1 MDINKNFSLKSSDVE
16 KQRKEFGSNKLT
28 EKKQDGFWKKYFEAF
43 NDPIIKILLVALVI
57 NLIFVF
63 TGNAEWYEAVGIFI
77 AVLLATFV
85 STFSEYSNEKAFAKL
100 QAEADKIKC
109 KVIRDEKVQEI
120 SIDDIVVGDYVLLQ
134 AGDKVPADGIMES
147 GEIKVDQSALN
158 GESEEATKS
167 TPKSELEWGK
177 EEDLLATDRVFRG
190 TIVTE
195 GECVIKICK
204 VGDNTILGKL
214 AQEIQETTERDTP
227 LKVKLTKLANQISKF
242 GYIGAILIAVAYM
255 FMQIHNGGYGA
266 YFTSWQQPVQD
277 LVDAI
282 ILAVIIIVMAVP
294 EGLPLM
300 IALVSGLNMKKMLK
314 DNVLVK
320 KINGIETAGSLNILF
335 SDKTGTITK
344 GQLEV
349 VEFLETKGNSYKKY
363 DDIPV
368 GLKRLLKDGIVENTT
383 AIANIDNDVINIVGG
398 NNTERALFGF
408 LEKDVN
414 KSSDITL
421 ISQIPFNSVNKYSA
435 TTIRMNN
442 QPEGEGYITLIKG
455 APEKIINKCSNYFA
469 SNGRRYKLGDS
480 SILEN
485 EILDRA
491 KKSMRMLAFAISNEQ
506 IDNNSIELDDLT
518 LVGVVAIRDEVRPE
532 AITAIK
538 EVQSAGI
545 QVVMITGDI
554 KDTAMA
560 IAKDAGIIK
569 NDSDVVLTSS
579 ELQEMS
585 DDKLKEVLPN
595 LRVIARALPS
605 DKSRLVKVAQEMN
618 LVVGMSG
625 DGVNDSPALKKADV
639 GFAMGSGTEVAK
651 EAGDVVILDD
661 NFNSIDKAI
670 LFGRTI
676 YNNIR
681 MFIMF
686 QLTINVAAVA
696 ISFLAPLLNL
706 GTPLTIIQILYI
718 NLLMDTLAALMLG
731 GEAPKSR
738 YMKEK
743 PKSRNESIVS
753 KKMMSSILVGAGYI
767 TVFGLLL
774 LATNIFSKI
783 VRPTAGNVEMYTVYF
798 VAFIFAALING
809 FNVRT
814 EDFHLLKD
822 IKKNKMF
829 IILFVVISLIT
840 ILMTF
845 IGGDILRMAPLDGA
859 EWLLVI
865 GLTVGMVVVDLIRK
879 TFVKIL
885 TRNR

>member
-1 MDINKNFSLKSSDVE
+1 MEIYKNFTLSSSKVE
-16 KQRKEFGSNKLT
+16 EQRNKYGSNRLT

-63 TGNAEWYEAVGIFI
+63 TGNAEWYEAVGIFV

-100 QAEADKIKC
+100 QAEADEIKC
-109 KVIRDEKVQEI
+109 KVIRDGIVQEI
-120 SIDDIVVGDYVLLQ
+120 KIDDIVVGDYVLLQ
-134 AGDKVPADGIMES
+134 AGDKVPADGVMVN
-147 GEIKVDQSALN
+147 GEIKVDQSTLN
-158 GESEEATKS
+158 GESEDVTKI
-167 TPKSELEWGK
+167 TPKSELDYGK
-177 EEDLLATDRVFRG
+177 EDDVLAQDRVYRG

-195 GECVIKICK
+195 GEAIVKVVK
-204 VGDNTILGKL
+204 VGDSTILGKL
-214 AQEIQETTERDTP
+214 AQEIQETVERDTP

-314 DNVLVK
+314 SNVLVK

-349 VEFLETKGNSYKKY
+349 VEFITAKGESYKNY
-363 DDIPV
+363 INLPDN
-368 GLKRLLKDGIVENTT
+368 LKTLLKNGIVENTT
-383 AIANIDNDVINIVGG
+383 AIANLEGNKVNIIGG

-408 LEKDVN
+408 LEKDIKKDN
-414 KSSDITL
+414 KLEIV
-421 ISQIPFNSVNKYSA
+421 SQIPFNSVNKYSA
-435 TTIRMNN
+435 TTIRMAD

-455 APEKIINKCSNYFA
+455 APEKIIGHCSHYFDKDGNRQEFNGVA
-469 SNGRRYKLGDS
+469 ELELEISN
-480 SILEN
+480 
-485 EILDRA
+485 RA
-491 KKSMRMLAFAISNEQ
+491 KKSMRMLAFAISNNTIE
-506 IDNNSIELDDLT
+506 NNNIELNDMT
-518 LVGVVAIRDEVRPE
+518 LIGVVAIRDEVRPE

-554 KDTAMA
+554 KDTAVA
-560 IAKDAGIIK
+560 IAKDSGIIK
-569 NDSDVVLTSS
+569 NDKDIVLTSA

-585 DDKLKEVLPN
+585 DEKLKEILPN
-595 LRVIARALPS
+595 LRAIARALPS

-651 EAGDVVILDD
+651 EAGDIVILDD
-661 NFNSIDKAI
+661 NFNSIEKAI

-731 GEAPKSR
+731 GEAPKEK

-753 KKMMSSILVGAGYI
+753 GKMMSSILVGAGYI
-767 TVFGLLL
+767 TIFGLLL
-774 LATNIFSKI
+774 LMTTIFNGI
-783 VRPTAGNVEMYTVYF
+783 IRPTEGNVEMYTVYF
-798 VAFIFAALING
+798 VAFIFASLFNG
-809 FNVRT
+809 LNVRT

-829 IILFVVISLIT
+829 IILFIVIALIT
-840 ILMTF
+840 MLMTF
-845 IGGDILRMAPLDGA
+845 IGGDVLRMAPLDGA
-859 EWLLVI
+859 EWGLVA
-865 GLTVGMVVVDLIRK
+865 GLSIGMVIVDLIRK
-879 TFVKIL
+879 AIIKIF
-885 TRNR
+885 RRK

>member
-1 MDINKNFSLKSSDVE
+1 MEIYKNFTLSSSKVGE
-16 KQRKEFGSNKLT
+16 QRNKYGSNKLT

-43 NDPIIKILLVALVI
+43 SDPIIKILLVALVI
-57 NLIFVF
+57 NLVFVF
-63 TGNAEWYEAVGIFI
+63 TGNAEWYEAVGIFV

-100 QAEADKIKC
+100 QAEADEIKC
-109 KVIRDEKVQEI
+109 KVIRDGIVQEI
-120 SIDDIVVGDYVLLQ
+120 QIDDIVVGDYVLLQ
-134 AGDKVPADGIMES
+134 AGDKVPADGVMVN
-147 GEIKVDQSALN
+147 GEIKVDQSTLN
-158 GESEEATKS
+158 GESEDVTKI
-167 TPKSELEWGK
+167 TPKSELDYGK
-177 EEDLLATDRVFRG
+177 EDDVLAQDRVYRG

-195 GECVIKICK
+195 GEAIIKIAK

-214 AQEIQETTERDTP
+214 AQEIQETVERDTP

-242 GYIGAILIAVAYM
+242 GYIGAVLIAVAYM
-255 FMQIHNGGYGA
+255 FMQIHNGGYVD
-266 YFTSWQQPVQD
+266 YFTTWQQPVQD
-277 LVDAI
+277 LVDAV

-349 VEFLETKGNSYKKY
+349 VEFLDSKRNSYKNY
-363 DDIPV
+363 NEIPDN
-368 GLKRLLKDGIVENTT
+368 LKTLLKNSIVENTT
-383 AIANIDNDVINIVGG
+383 AIANVQNNKVNIIGG
-398 NNTERALFGF
+398 NSTERALFGF
-408 LEKDVN
+408 LEY
-414 KSSDITL
+414 DIEHDSGVE
-421 ISQIPFNSVNKYSA
+421 ISQQIPFNSVNKYSA
-435 TTIRMNN
+435 TTIRMTS

-455 APEKIINKCSNYFA
+455 APEKIINKCTHYF
-469 SNGRRYKLGDS
+469 NNTGRRYKFGEAPE
-480 SILEN
+480 LEV
-485 EILDRA
+485 EIANRA
-491 KKSMRMLAFAISNEQ
+491 KKSMRMLALAISNEP
-506 IDNNSIELDDLT
+506 IENNNIELQDLT
-518 LVGVVAIRDEVRPE
+518 LIGVVAIRDEVRPE

-538 EVQSAGI
+538 EVQNAGI

-560 IAKDAGIIK
+560 IAKDSGIITSE
-569 NDSDVVLTSS
+569 NDIVLTSC
-579 ELQEMS
+579 ELQDMS
-585 DDKLKEVLPN
+585 DDNVKEILPKLKV
-595 LRVIARALPS
+595 VARALPS

-618 LVVGMSG
+618 LVAGMSG
-625 DGVNDSPALKKADV
+625 DGVNDSPSLKKADV

-651 EAGDVVILDD
+651 EAGDIVILDD

-686 QLTINVAAVA
+686 QLTINVAAVL

-706 GTPLTIIQILYI
+706 GTPLTIIQILYV

-731 GEAPKSR
+731 GEAPKSK

-753 KKMMSSILVGAGYI
+753 GKMLSSILTGAGYVTI
-767 TVFGLLL
+767 FGLLL
-774 LATNIFSKI
+774 LATNAFHNIIKPSE
-783 VRPTAGNVEMYTVYF
+783 GNVEMYTVYF
-798 VAFIFAALING
+798 VAFIFASLFNG
-809 FNVRT
+809 LNVRT
-814 EDFHLLKD
+814 EDHHIFKD
-822 IKKNKMF
+822 LKKNKIF
-829 IILFVVISLIT
+829 IILFVVIALIT

-845 IGGDILRMAPLDGA
+845 IGGNVLRMAPLDGA
-859 EWLLVI
+859 EWLLVV
-865 GLTVGMVVVDLIRK
+865 GLSVGMIVVDLIRK
-879 TFVKIL
+879 WIVKVFKKK
-885 TRNR
+885 

>member
-1 MDINKNFSLKSSDVE
+1 MEIYKNFTLSSSKVE
-16 KQRKEFGSNKLT
+16 EQRNKYGSNRLT

-63 TGNAEWYEAVGIFI
+63 TGNAEWYEAVGIFV

-85 STFSEYSNEKAFAKL
+85 STLSEYSNEKAFAKL

-109 KVIRDEKVQEI
+109 KVIRDGKVQEI
-120 SIDDIVVGDYVLLQ
+120 SIDDVVVGDYILLQ
-134 AGDKVPADGIMES
+134 AGDKVPADGVMVN

-158 GESEEATKS
+158 GESEEATKT
-167 TPKSELEWGK
+167 TPKSELDYGK
-177 EEDLLATDRVFRG
+177 EGDLLSSDRVFRG
-190 TIVTE
+190 TIATE
-195 GECVIKICK
+195 GECIIKVCK

-214 AQEIQETTERDTP
+214 AQEIQETTERETP

-242 GYIGAILIAVAYM
+242 GYIGAVLIAVAYM

-314 DNVLVK
+314 SNVLVK

-344 GQLEV
+344 GKLEV
-349 VEFLETKGNSYKKY
+349 VEFISAKGESYKNY
-363 DDIPV
+363 INLPDN
-368 GLKRLLKDGIVENTT
+368 LKTLLKNGIVENTT
-383 AIANIDNDVINIVGG
+383 AIANLEGNKVNIIGG

-408 LEKDVN
+408 LEKDIEKDN
-414 KSSDITL
+414 KLEIV
-421 ISQIPFNSVNKYSA
+421 SQISFNSVNKYSA
-435 TTIRMNN
+435 TTIRMTD

-455 APEKIINKCSNYFA
+455 APEKIIGHCSHYFDKDGNRQEFNGVA
-469 SNGRRYKLGDS
+469 ELELEISN
-480 SILEN
+480 
-485 EILDRA
+485 RA
-491 KKSMRMLAFAISNEQ
+491 KKSMRMLAFAISNNTIE
-506 IDNNSIELDDLT
+506 NNNIELNDMT

-554 KDTAMA
+554 KDTAVA
-560 IAKDAGIIK
+560 IAKDSGIIK
-569 NDSDVVLTSS
+569 NDNDIVLTSA

-585 DDKLKEVLPN
+585 DEKLKEILPN
-595 LRVIARALPS
+595 LRAIARALPS

-651 EAGDVVILDD
+651 EAGDIVILDD
-661 NFNSIDKAI
+661 NFNSIEKAI

-731 GEAPKSR
+731 GEAPKEK

-743 PKSRNESIVS
+743 PKSRNESIIS
-753 KKMMSSILVGAGYI
+753 GKMMSSILVGAGYI

-774 LATNIFSKI
+774 LMTTIFNGI
-783 VRPTAGNVEMYTVYF
+783 IRPTEGNVEMYTVYF
-798 VAFIFAALING
+798 VAFIFASLFNG
-809 FNVRT
+809 LNVRT

-829 IILFVVISLIT
+829 IILFVVIALIT

-845 IGGDILRMAPLDGA
+845 IGGDVLRMAPLDGA
-859 EWLLVI
+859 EWGLVAGLSI
-865 GLTVGMVVVDLIRK
+865 GMIIVDLIRK
-879 TFVKIL
+879 AIIKIF
-885 TRNR
+885 RKK

>member
-1 MDINKNFSLKSSDVE
+1 MNIYKNFTLSSSKVE
-16 KQRKEFGSNKLT
+16 EQRNKYGSNKLT

-63 TGNAEWYEAVGIFI
+63 TGNAEWYEAVGIFV

-85 STFSEYSNEKAFAKL
+85 STLSEYSNEKAFAKL

-109 KVIRDEKVQEI
+109 KVIRDGKVQEI
-120 SIDDIVVGDYVLLQ
+120 SIDDVVVGDYILLQ
-134 AGDKVPADGIMES
+134 AGDKVPADGVMVN

-158 GESEEATKS
+158 GESEETTKT
-167 TPKSELEWGK
+167 TPNSELEYGT
-177 EEDLLATDRVFRG
+177 EDDLLSSDRVFRG
-190 TIVTE
+190 TIATE
-195 GECVIKICK
+195 GECIIKVCK

-214 AQEIQETTERDTP
+214 AQEIQETTERETP

-242 GYIGAILIAVAYM
+242 GYIGAVLIAVAYM

-314 DNVLVK
+314 SNVLVK

-344 GQLEV
+344 GKLEV
-349 VEFLETKGNSYKKY
+349 VEFISAKGESYKNY
-363 DDIPV
+363 INLPDN
-368 GLKRLLKDGIVENTT
+368 LKTLLKNGIVENTT
-383 AIANIDNDVINIVGG
+383 AIANLEGNKVNIIGG

-408 LEKDVN
+408 LEKDIEKDN
-414 KSSDITL
+414 KL
-421 ISQIPFNSVNKYSA
+421 EMVSQIPFNSVNKYSA
-435 TTIRMNN
+435 TTIRMTD
-442 QPEGEGYITLIKG
+442 QLEGEGYITLIKG
-455 APEKIINKCSNYFA
+455 APEKIIGHCSHYFDKDGNRQEFNGVA
-469 SNGRRYKLGDS
+469 ELELEISN
-480 SILEN
+480 
-485 EILDRA
+485 RA
-491 KKSMRMLAFAISNEQ
+491 KKSMRMLAFAISNNTIE
-506 IDNNSIELDDLT
+506 NNNIELNDMT

-554 KDTAMA
+554 KDTAVA
-560 IAKDAGIIK
+560 IAKDSGIIK
-569 NDSDVVLTSS
+569 NDNDIVLTSA

-585 DDKLKEVLPN
+585 DEKLKEILPN
-595 LRVIARALPS
+595 LRAIARALPS

-651 EAGDVVILDD
+651 EAGDIVILDD
-661 NFNSIDKAI
+661 NFNSIEKAI

-731 GEAPKSR
+731 GEAPKEK

-753 KKMMSSILVGAGYI
+753 GKMMSSILVGAGYI

-774 LATNIFSKI
+774 LMTTIFNGI
-783 VRPTAGNVEMYTVYF
+783 IRPTEGNVEMYTVYF
-798 VAFIFAALING
+798 VAFIFASLFNG
-809 FNVRT
+809 LNVRT

-829 IILFVVISLIT
+829 IILFVVIALIT

-845 IGGDILRMAPLDGA
+845 IGGDVLRMAPLDGA
-859 EWLLVI
+859 EWGLVAGLSI
-865 GLTVGMVVVDLIRK
+865 GMIIVDLIRK
-879 TFVKIL
+879 AIIKIF
-885 TRNR
+885 TKK

>member
-1 MDINKNFSLKSSDVE
+1 MEVYKNFTLSSSKVE
-16 KQRKEFGSNKLT
+16 EQRNKYGSNKLT
-28 EKKQDGFWKKYFEAF
+28 EKKQDGFWKKYIEAF

-57 NLIFVF
+57 NLVFVF
-63 TGNAEWYEAVGIFI
+63 TGNAEWYEAVGIFV

-85 STFSEYSNEKAFAKL
+85 STFSEYSNEKTFAKL
-100 QAEADKIKC
+100 QAEADQIKC
-109 KVIRDEKVQEI
+109 KVIRDEQVQEI

-134 AGDKVPADGIMES
+134 AGDKIPADGIMVN

-158 GESEEATKS
+158 GESEEATKT
-167 TPKSELEWGK
+167 TPNSELEYGK
-177 EEDLLATDRVFRG
+177 EGDLLASDRVYRG

-195 GECVIKICK
+195 GECIIKIVK
-204 VGDNTILGKL
+204 VGDNTVLGEL
-214 AQEIQETTERDTP
+214 AQEIQETTERETP

-242 GYIGAILIAVAYM
+242 GYIGAVLIAVAYM

-277 LVDAI
+277 LVDAV

-314 DNVLVK
+314 SNVLVK

-344 GQLEV
+344 GKLEV
-349 VEFLETKGNSYKKY
+349 VEFLDGDSSGYNDYNEIPNS
-363 DDIPV
+363 
-368 GLKRLLKDGIVENTT
+368 LKVLLKNGIVENTS
-383 AIANIDNDVINIVGG
+383 AIANKTNGGINIVGG
-398 NNTERALFGF
+398 NGTERALFGF
-408 LEKDVN
+408 LGNDIEKDTTIET
-414 KSSDITL
+414 S
-421 ISQIPFNSVNKYSA
+421 SQIPFNSINKYSA
-435 TTIRMNN
+435 TTVRFKE

-455 APEKIINKCSNYFA
+455 APEKIIDKCSHYFDK
-469 SNGRRYKLGDS
+469 NGERKEFKNIAELGNA
-480 SILEN
+480 ITE
-485 EILDRA
+485 RA
-491 KKSMRMLAFAISNEQ
+491 KKSMRMLAFAISNDKIE
-506 IDNNSIELDDLT
+506 NNNIELRDMT
-518 LVGVVAIRDEVRPE
+518 LVGLVAIRDEVRPE
-532 AITAIK
+532 AIQAIK
-538 EVQSAGI
+538 EVHSAGV

-554 KDTAMA
+554 KDTAVA
-560 IAKDAGIIK
+560 IAKDAGIMTNE
-569 NDSDVVLTSS
+569 NDLVLTSA

-585 DDKLKEVLPN
+585 DTEVKNIIPK
-595 LRVIARALPS
+595 LRVVARALPS
-605 DKSRLVKVAQEMN
+605 DKSRLVKLAQELN
-618 LVVGMSG
+618 LVVGMTG

-731 GEAPKSR
+731 GEAPKEK

-743 PKSRNESIVS
+743 PKSRDESIVS
-753 KKMMSSILVGAGYI
+753 GKMMSSILVGAGYI

-774 LATNIFSKI
+774 LATSIFNGI
-783 VRPTAGNVEMYTVYF
+783 IRPTEGNVEMYTVYF
-798 VAFIFAALING
+798 VAFIFASLFNG
-809 FNVRT
+809 LNVRT
-814 EDFHLLKD
+814 EDFHLLKNV
-822 IKKNKMF
+822 KKNKTF
-829 IILFVVISLIT
+829 IVLFVVIALIT
-840 ILMTF
+840 VLMTF
-845 IGGDILRMAPLDGA
+845 IGGDVLRMAPLDGA
-859 EWLLVI
+859 EWGLVAGLSI
-865 GLTVGMVVVDLIRK
+865 GMIVVDLIRK
-879 TFVKIL
+879 LVIKIF
-885 TRNR
+885 RRK

>member
-1 MDINKNFSLKSSDVE
+1 MEIYKNFTLSSSKVE
-16 KQRKEFGSNKLT
+16 EQRNKYGSNKLT

-43 NDPIIKILLVALVI
+43 SDPIIKILLVALVI

-63 TGNAEWYEAVGIFI
+63 TGNAEWYEAVGIFV

-100 QAEADKIKC
+100 QAEADEIKC
-109 KVIRDEKVQEI
+109 KVIRDGIVQEI
-120 SIDDIVVGDYVLLQ
+120 QIDDIVVGDYVLLQ
-134 AGDKVPADGIMES
+134 AGDKVPADGVMVN
-147 GEIKVDQSALN
+147 GEIKVDQSTLN
-158 GESEEATKS
+158 GESEDVTKI
-167 TPKSELEWGK
+167 TPNNELDYGK
-177 EEDLLATDRVFRG
+177 EDDVLAQDRVYRG

-195 GECVIKICK
+195 GEAIIKIAK

-214 AQEIQETTERDTP
+214 AQEIQETVERDTP

-242 GYIGAILIAVAYM
+242 GYIGAVLIAVAYM
-255 FMQIHNGGYGA
+255 FMQIHNGGYA
-266 YFTSWQQPVQD
+266 EYFTTWQQPVQD
-277 LVDAI
+277 LVDAV

-349 VEFLETKGNSYKKY
+349 VEFLDSKRNSYKNY
-363 DDIPV
+363 NEIPDN
-368 GLKRLLKDGIVENTT
+368 LKTLLKNSIVENTT
-383 AIANIDNDVINIVGG
+383 AIANVQNNKVNIIGG
-398 NNTERALFGF
+398 NSTERALFGF
-408 LEKDVN
+408 LEY
-414 KSSDITL
+414 DIEHDSGVE
-421 ISQIPFNSVNKYSA
+421 ISQQIPFNSVNKYSA
-435 TTIRMNN
+435 TTIRMTS

-455 APEKIINKCSNYFA
+455 APEKIISKCTHYF
-469 SNGRRYKLGDS
+469 NNTGRRYKFGEAPE
-480 SILEN
+480 LEV
-485 EILDRA
+485 EIANRA
-491 KKSMRMLAFAISNEQ
+491 KKSMRMLALAISNEP
-506 IDNNSIELDDLT
+506 IENNNIKLQDLT
-518 LVGVVAIRDEVRPE
+518 LIGVVAIRDEVRPE

-538 EVQSAGI
+538 EVQNAGI

-560 IAKDAGIIK
+560 IAKDSGIITSE
-569 NDSDVVLTSS
+569 NDIVLTSR
-579 ELQEMS
+579 ELQDMS
-585 DDKLKEVLPN
+585 DDNVKEILPRLKV
-595 LRVIARALPS
+595 VARALPS

-618 LVVGMSG
+618 LVAGMSG
-625 DGVNDSPALKKADV
+625 DGVNDSPSLKKADV

-651 EAGDVVILDD
+651 EAGDIVILDD

-686 QLTINVAAVA
+686 QLTINVAAVL

-706 GTPLTIIQILYI
+706 GTPLTIIQILYV

-731 GEAPKSR
+731 GEAPKSK

-753 KKMMSSILVGAGYI
+753 GKMLSSILTGAGYVTI
-767 TVFGLLL
+767 FGLLL
-774 LATNIFSKI
+774 LATNVFHNIIKPSE
-783 VRPTAGNVEMYTVYF
+783 GNVEMYTVYF
-798 VAFIFAALING
+798 VAFIFASLFNG
-809 FNVRT
+809 LNVRT
-814 EDFHLLKD
+814 EDHHIFKD
-822 IKKNKMF
+822 LKKNKMF
-829 IILFVVISLIT
+829 IILFVVIALIT

-845 IGGDILRMAPLDGA
+845 IGGDVLRMAPLDGT
-859 EWLLVI
+859 EWLLVV
-865 GLTVGMVVVDLIRK
+865 GLSVGMIIVDLIRK
-879 TFVKIL
+879 WIVKVFKKK
-885 TRNR
+885 

>member
-1 MDINKNFSLKSSDVE
+1 MEIYKNFTLSSSKVE
-16 KQRKEFGSNKLT
+16 EQRNKYGSNRLT

-43 NDPIIKILLVALVI
+43 NDPIIKILLVALAI

-63 TGNAEWYEAVGIFI
+63 TGNAEWYEAVGIFV

-109 KVIRDEKVQEI
+109 KVIRDGKVQET
-120 SIDDIVVGDYVLLQ
+120 SIDDVVVGDYILLQ
-134 AGDKVPADGIMES
+134 AGDKVPADGVMVN

-158 GESEEATKS
+158 GESEEATKT
-167 TPKSELEWGK
+167 TPNSELEYGK
-177 EEDLLATDRVFRG
+177 EDDLLSSDRVFRG

-195 GECVIKICK
+195 GECIIKVCK

-214 AQEIQETTERDTP
+214 AQEIQETTERETP

-242 GYIGAILIAVAYM
+242 GYIGAVLIAVAYM

-314 DNVLVK
+314 SNVLVK

-349 VEFLETKGNSYKKY
+349 VEFISAKGESYKNY
-363 DDIPV
+363 INLPDN
-368 GLKRLLKDGIVENTT
+368 LKTLLKNGIVENTT
-383 AIANIDNDVINIVGG
+383 AIANLEENKVNIIGG

-408 LEKDVN
+408 LEKDIEKDN
-414 KSSDITL
+414 KLEIV
-421 ISQIPFNSVNKYSA
+421 SQIPFNSVNKYSA
-435 TTIRMNN
+435 TTIRMAN

-455 APEKIINKCSNYFA
+455 APEKIIGHCSHYFDKDGNREEFNGVA
-469 SNGRRYKLGDS
+469 ELELEISN
-480 SILEN
+480 
-485 EILDRA
+485 RA
-491 KKSMRMLAFAISNEQ
+491 KKSMRMLAFAISNNTIE
-506 IDNNSIELDDLT
+506 NNNIELNDMT

-554 KDTAMA
+554 KDTAVA
-560 IAKDAGIIK
+560 IAKDSGIIK
-569 NDSDVVLTSS
+569 NDNDIVLTSA

-585 DDKLKEVLPN
+585 DEKLKEILPN
-595 LRVIARALPS
+595 LRAIARALPS

-651 EAGDVVILDD
+651 EAGDIVILDD
-661 NFNSIDKAI
+661 NFNSIEKAI

-731 GEAPKSR
+731 GEAPKEK

-753 KKMMSSILVGAGYI
+753 GKMMSSILVGAGYI

-774 LATNIFSKI
+774 LMTTIFNGI
-783 VRPTAGNVEMYTVYF
+783 IRPTEGNVEMYTVYF
-798 VAFIFAALING
+798 VAFIFASLFNG
-809 FNVRT
+809 LNVRT
-814 EDFHLLKD
+814 ENFHLLKD

-829 IILFVVISLIT
+829 IILFIVIALIT

-845 IGGDILRMAPLDGA
+845 IGGDVLRMAPLDGA
-859 EWLLVI
+859 EWVLVA
-865 GLTVGMVVVDLIRK
+865 GLSIGMVIVDLIRK
-879 TFVKIL
+879 AIIKFFRKK
-885 TRNR
+885 

>member
-1 MDINKNFSLKSSDVE
+1 MEIYKNFTLSSSKVE
-16 KQRKEFGSNKLT
+16 EQRNKYGSNRLT

-63 TGNAEWYEAVGIFI
+63 TGNAEWYEAVGIFV

-85 STFSEYSNEKAFAKL
+85 STLSEYSNEKAFAKL

-109 KVIRDEKVQEI
+109 KVIRDGKVKKI
-120 SIDDIVVGDYVLLQ
+120 SIDDAVVGDYILLQ
-134 AGDKVPADGIMES
+134 AGDKVPADGVMVN

-158 GESEEATKS
+158 GESEEATKT
-167 TPKSELEWGK
+167 TPNSELEYGK
-177 EEDLLATDRVFRG
+177 EDNLLSSDRVFRG

-195 GECVIKICK
+195 GECIIKVCK

-214 AQEIQETTERDTP
+214 AQEIQETTERETP

-242 GYIGAILIAVAYM
+242 GYIGAVLIAVAYM

-314 DNVLVK
+314 SNVLVK

-349 VEFLETKGNSYKKY
+349 VEFISAKGESYKNY
-363 DDIPV
+363 IDLTDN
-368 GLKRLLKDGIVENTT
+368 LKTLLKNGIVENTT
-383 AIANIDNDVINIVGG
+383 AIANLEGNKVNIIGG

-408 LEKDVN
+408 LEKDIEKDN
-414 KSSDITL
+414 NL
-421 ISQIPFNSVNKYSA
+421 EMISQIPFNSVNKYSA
-435 TTIRMNN
+435 TTIRMTD

-455 APEKIINKCSNYFA
+455 APEKIIGHCSHYFDKNGNRQEFNGVGELELEI
-469 SNGRRYKLGDS
+469 SN
-480 SILEN
+480 
-485 EILDRA
+485 RA
-491 KKSMRMLAFAISNEQ
+491 KKSMRMLAFAISNNTIE
-506 IDNNSIELDDLT
+506 NNNIELNAMT

-554 KDTAMA
+554 KDTAVA
-560 IAKDAGIIK
+560 IAKDSGIIK
-569 NDSDVVLTSS
+569 NDNDIVLTSA

-585 DDKLKEVLPN
+585 DEKLKEILPN
-595 LRVIARALPS
+595 LRAIARALPS

-651 EAGDVVILDD
+651 EAGDIVILDD
-661 NFNSIDKAI
+661 NFNSIEKAI

-731 GEAPKSR
+731 GEAPKEK

-753 KKMMSSILVGAGYI
+753 GEMMSSILVGAGYI

-774 LATNIFSKI
+774 LMTTIFNGI
-783 VRPTAGNVEMYTVYF
+783 IRPTEGNVEMYTVYF
-798 VAFIFAALING
+798 VAFIFASLFNG
-809 FNVRT
+809 LNVRT
-814 EDFHLLKD
+814 ENFHLLKD

-829 IILFVVISLIT
+829 IILFIVIVLIT

-845 IGGDILRMAPLDGA
+845 IGGDVLRMAPLDGT
-859 EWLLVI
+859 EWVLVA
-865 GLTVGMVVVDLIRK
+865 GLSIGMVVVDLIRK
-879 TFVKIL
+879 AIIKFFRKK
-885 TRNR
+885 

>member
-1 MDINKNFSLKSSDVE
+1 MEIYKNFTLSSSKVE
-16 KQRKEFGSNKLT
+16 EQKNKYGSNRLT

-63 TGNAEWYEAVGIFI
+63 TGNAEWYEAVGIFV

-85 STFSEYSNEKAFAKL
+85 STLSEYSNEKAFAKL

-109 KVIRDEKVQEI
+109 KVIRDGKVQEI
-120 SIDDIVVGDYVLLQ
+120 SIDDVVVGDYILLQ
-134 AGDKVPADGIMES
+134 AGDKVPADGVMVN

-158 GESEEATKS
+158 GESEEATKT
-167 TPKSELEWGK
+167 TPNSELEYGK
-177 EEDLLATDRVFRG
+177 EDNLLSSDRVFRG

-195 GECVIKICK
+195 GECIIKVCK

-214 AQEIQETTERDTP
+214 AQEIQETTERETP

-242 GYIGAILIAVAYM
+242 GYIGAVLIAVAYM

-314 DNVLVK
+314 SNVLVK

-349 VEFLETKGNSYKKY
+349 VEFISAKGESYKNY
-363 DDIPV
+363 IDLTDN
-368 GLKRLLKDGIVENTT
+368 LKTLLKNGIVENTT
-383 AIANIDNDVINIVGG
+383 AIANLEGNKVNIIGG

-408 LEKDVN
+408 LEKDIEKDN
-414 KSSDITL
+414 NL
-421 ISQIPFNSVNKYSA
+421 EMISQIPFNSVNKYSA
-435 TTIRMNN
+435 TTIRMTD

-455 APEKIINKCSNYFA
+455 APEKIIGHCSHYFDKDGSRQEFNGVA
-469 SNGRRYKLGDS
+469 ELELEISN
-480 SILEN
+480 
-485 EILDRA
+485 RA
-491 KKSMRMLAFAISNEQ
+491 KKSMRMLAFAISNDTIE
-506 IDNNSIELDDLT
+506 NNNIELNDMT

-554 KDTAMA
+554 KDTAVA
-560 IAKDAGIIK
+560 IAKDSGIIK
-569 NDSDVVLTSS
+569 NDRDIVLTSA

-585 DDKLKEVLPN
+585 DEKLKEILPN
-595 LRVIARALPS
+595 LRAIARALPS

-651 EAGDVVILDD
+651 EAGDIVILDD
-661 NFNSIDKAI
+661 NFNSIEKAI

-731 GEAPKSR
+731 GEAPKEK

-753 KKMMSSILVGAGYI
+753 GEMMSSILVGAGYI

-774 LATNIFSKI
+774 LMTTIFNGI
-783 VRPTAGNVEMYTVYF
+783 IRPTEGNVEMYTVYF
-798 VAFIFAALING
+798 VAFIFASLFNG
-809 FNVRT
+809 LNVRT
-814 EDFHLLKD
+814 ENFHLLKD

-829 IILFVVISLIT
+829 IILFIVIVLIT

-845 IGGDILRMAPLDGA
+845 IGGDVLRMAPLDGT
-859 EWLLVI
+859 EWVLVA
-865 GLTVGMVVVDLIRK
+865 GLSIGMVVVDLIRK
-879 TFVKIL
+879 AIIKFFRKK
-885 TRNR
+885 

>member
-1 MDINKNFSLKSSDVE
+1 MEIYKNFSLDSSKVE
-16 KQRKEFGSNKLT
+16 EQREKYGSNKLT

-63 TGNAEWYEAVGIFI
+63 TGNAEWYEAVGIFV

-85 STFSEYSNEKAFAKL
+85 STFSEYSNEKTFAKL

-109 KVIRDEKVQEI
+109 KVIRDGQLQEI
-120 SIDDIVVGDYVLLQ
+120 SIDDVVVGDYISLQ
-134 AGDKVPADGIMES
+134 AGDKIPVDGVMES
-147 GEIKVDQSALN
+147 GEIKVDQSTLN
-158 GESEEATKS
+158 GETEDAIKT
-167 TPKSELEWGK
+167 TPKNESEWGK
-177 EEDLLATDRVFRG
+177 EDDLLATDRVFRG

-195 GECVIKICK
+195 GECIIKACK
-204 VGDNTILGKL
+204 VGDNTMLGKL
-214 AQEIQETTERDTP
+214 AQEIQETSERETP

-242 GYIGAILIAVAYM
+242 GYIGAILIAIAYM

-266 YFTSWQQPVQD
+266 YFSTWQQPVQD

-314 DNVLVK
+314 SNVLVK

-344 GQLEV
+344 GKLEV
-349 VEFLETKGNSYKKY
+349 VEFLDGDSNGYKGYGTV
-363 DDIPV
+363 PV
-368 GLKRLLKDGIVENTT
+368 PLQALLKTGIIENSSAVATRT
-383 AIANIDNDVINIVGG
+383 DNGINIIGG
-398 NNTERALFGF
+398 NGTERALFNYLGDNID
-408 LEKDVN
+408 KQA
-414 KSSDITL
+414 DIEI
-421 ISQIPFNSVNKYSA
+421 ISQIPFNSINKYSA
-435 TTIRMNN
+435 TTVKFKDK
-442 QPEGEGYITLIKG
+442 PENEGYITLIKG
-455 APEKIINKCSNYFA
+455 APEKVALKCSYYYDK
-469 SNGRRYKLGDS
+469 NGERKEFNKIAELT
-480 SILEN
+480 EAVT
-485 EILDRA
+485 ERA
-491 KKSMRMLAFAISNEQ
+491 KKSMRILAFAISNNIIQ
-506 IDNNSIELDDLT
+506 DNKIDLKDMT
-518 LVGVVAIRDEVRPE
+518 LIGLVAIRDEVRPE
-532 AITAIK
+532 AIKAIK
-538 EVQSAGI
+538 EVHNAGV

-554 KDTAMA
+554 KDTAVA
-560 IAKDAGIIK
+560 IAKDAGVLT
-569 NDSDVVLTSS
+569 NDSDLVLTSA

-585 DDKLKEVLPN
+585 DTEVKNIIPK
-595 LRVIARALPS
+595 LRVVARALPS
-605 DKSRLVKVAQEMN
+605 DKSRLVKLAQELD
-618 LVVGMSG
+618 LVVGMTG

-686 QLTINVAAVA
+686 QLTINVAAVV

-731 GEAPKSR
+731 GEAPKEK

-743 PKSRNESIVS
+743 PKSRNENIVS
-753 KKMMSSILVGAGYI
+753 GKMMSSILVGACYI
-767 TVFGLLL
+767 TIFGLLL
-774 LATNIFSKI
+774 FMTNIFNGI
-783 VRPTAGNVEMYTVYF
+783 IRPTDGNVEMYTIYF
-798 VAFIFAALING
+798 VAFIFASLFNG
-809 FNVRT
+809 LNVRT
-814 EDFHLLKD
+814 DDFHLLKD

-829 IILFVVISLIT
+829 IILFIIIALIT
-840 ILMTF
+840 IIMTF
-845 IGGDILRMAPLDGA
+845 VGGEVLRMSPLDGA

-865 GLTVGMVVVDLIRK
+865 GLGLGMVIIDLIRK
-879 TFVKIL
+879 VIIKL
-885 TRNR
+885 LKK

>member
-1 MDINKNFSLKSSDVE
+1 MEIYNNFSLDSSKVE
-16 KQRKEFGSNKLT
+16 EQREKYGSNKLT

-63 TGNAEWYEAVGIFI
+63 TGNAEWYEAVGIFV

-85 STFSEYSNEKAFAKL
+85 STFSEYSNEKTFAKL

-109 KVIRDEKVQEI
+109 KVIRDGQLQEI
-120 SIDDIVVGDYVLLQ
+120 SIDDVVVGDYISLQ
-134 AGDKVPADGIMES
+134 AGDKVPADGVMES
-147 GEIKVDQSALN
+147 GEIKVDQSTLN
-158 GESEEATKS
+158 GETEEATKFC
-167 TPKSELEWGK
+167 PKSELEWGK
-177 EEDLLATDRVFRG
+177 EDDLLASDRVFRG

-195 GECVIKICK
+195 GECIIKVCK
-204 VGDNTILGKL
+204 VGDNTMLGKL
-214 AQEIQETTERDTP
+214 AQEIQETSERETP

-242 GYIGAILIAVAYM
+242 GYIGAVLIAVAYM

-266 YFTSWQQPVQD
+266 YFSTWQQPVQD

-282 ILAVIIIVMAVP
+282 ILAVIVIVMAVP

-314 DNVLVK
+314 SNVLVK

-344 GQLEV
+344 GKLEV
-349 VEFLETKGNSYKKY
+349 VEFLDGDSTGYKNY
-363 DDIPV
+363 NDVPI
-368 GLKRLLKDGIVENTT
+368 LLQALLKNGIIENSSAVATKTNDGIK
-383 AIANIDNDVINIVGG
+383 IIGG
-398 NNTERALFGF
+398 NGTERALFNYLGNNIDKQDNI
-408 LEKDVN
+408 EV
-414 KSSDITL
+414 
-421 ISQIPFNSVNKYSA
+421 ISQIPFNSINKYSA
-435 TTIRMNN
+435 TTIKFKDK
-442 QPEGEGYITLIKG
+442 PEGEGYITLIKG
-455 APEKIINKCSNYFA
+455 APEKVALKCRYYYDKNGERKEFNKLA
-469 SNGRRYKLGDS
+469 ELTEA
-480 SILEN
+480 ITE
-485 EILDRA
+485 RA
-491 KKSMRMLAFAISNEQ
+491 KKSMRMLAFAISNDTIQ
-506 IDNNSIELDDLT
+506 DNKIDLKDMT
-518 LVGVVAIRDEVRPE
+518 LIGLVAIRDEVRPE
-532 AITAIK
+532 AIQAIK
-538 EVQSAGI
+538 EVHNAGV

-554 KDTAMA
+554 KDTAIA
-560 IAKDAGIIK
+560 IAKDAGVLTK
-569 NDSDVVLTSS
+569 DSDLVLTST

-585 DDKLKEVLPN
+585 DTEVKDIIPK
-595 LRVIARALPS
+595 LRVVARALPS
-605 DKSRLVKVAQEMN
+605 DKSRLVKLAQELD
-618 LVVGMSG
+618 LVVGMTG

-686 QLTINVAAVA
+686 QLTINVAAVVV
-696 ISFLAPLLNL
+696 SFLAPLLNL

-731 GEAPKSR
+731 GESPKEK

-743 PKSRNESIVS
+743 PKSRNENIVS
-753 KKMMSSILVGAGYI
+753 GKMMSSILVGAGYI

-774 LATNIFSKI
+774 LMTTIFNGI
-783 VRPTAGNVEMYTVYF
+783 IRPTEGNVEMYTVYF
-798 VAFIFAALING
+798 VAFIFASLFNG
-809 FNVRT
+809 LNVRT
-814 EDFHLLKD
+814 EDFYLLKNV
-822 IKKNKMF
+822 KKNKMF
-829 IILFVVISLIT
+829 VILFVVITLIT
-840 ILMTF
+840 IIMTF
-845 IGGDILRMAPLDGA
+845 IGGEVLRMAPLDGA

-865 GLTVGMVVVDLIRK
+865 GLSLGMVVIDLIRK
-879 TFVKIL
+879 VVVKL
-885 TRNR
+885 LKK

>member
-1 MDINKNFSLKSSDVE
+1 MEIYKNFTLSSSKVE
-16 KQRKEFGSNKLT
+16 EQRNKYGSNRLT

-63 TGNAEWYEAVGIFI
+63 TGNAEWYEAVGIFV

-85 STFSEYSNEKAFAKL
+85 STLSEYSNEKAFAKL

-109 KVIRDEKVQEI
+109 KVIRDGKVKEI
-120 SIDDIVVGDYVLLQ
+120 SIDDAVVGDYILLQ
-134 AGDKVPADGIMES
+134 AGDKVPADGVMVN

-158 GESEEATKS
+158 GESEETTKT
-167 TPKSELEWGK
+167 TPNSELEYGN
-177 EEDLLATDRVFRG
+177 EDDLLSSDRVFRG

-195 GECVIKICK
+195 GECIIKVCK

-214 AQEIQETTERDTP
+214 AQEIQETTERETP

-242 GYIGAILIAVAYM
+242 GYIGAVLIAVAYM

-314 DNVLVK
+314 SNVLVK

-349 VEFLETKGNSYKKY
+349 VEFISAKGESYKNY
-363 DDIPV
+363 IDLPDN
-368 GLKRLLKDGIVENTT
+368 LKTLLKNGIVENTT
-383 AIANIDNDVINIVGG
+383 AIANLEGNKVNIIGG

-408 LEKDVN
+408 LEKDIEKDN
-414 KSSDITL
+414 NL
-421 ISQIPFNSVNKYSA
+421 EMISQIPFNSVNKYSA
-435 TTIRMNN
+435 TTIRMTD

-455 APEKIINKCSNYFA
+455 APEKIIGHCSHYFDKNGNRQEFNGVA
-469 SNGRRYKLGDS
+469 ELELEISN
-480 SILEN
+480 
-485 EILDRA
+485 RA
-491 KKSMRMLAFAISNEQ
+491 KKSMRMLAFAISNDTIE
-506 IDNNSIELDDLT
+506 NNNIELNDMT

-554 KDTAMA
+554 KDTAVA
-560 IAKDAGIIK
+560 IAKDSGIIK
-569 NDSDVVLTSS
+569 NDNDIVLTSA

-585 DDKLKEVLPN
+585 DEKLKEILPN
-595 LRVIARALPS
+595 LRAIARALPS

-651 EAGDVVILDD
+651 EAGDIVILDD
-661 NFNSIDKAI
+661 NFNSIEKAI

-681 MFIMF
+681 MFIM
-686 QLTINVAAVA
+686 L
-696 ISFLAPLLNL
+696 
-706 GTPLTIIQILYI
+706 
-718 NLLMDTLAALMLG
+718 
-731 GEAPKSR
+731 
-738 YMKEK
+738 
-743 PKSRNESIVS
+743 
-753 KKMMSSILVGAGYI
+753 
-767 TVFGLLL
+767 
-774 LATNIFSKI
+774 
-783 VRPTAGNVEMYTVYF
+783 
-798 VAFIFAALING
+798 
-809 FNVRT
+809 
-814 EDFHLLKD
+814 
-822 IKKNKMF
+822 
-829 IILFVVISLIT
+829 
-840 ILMTF
+840 
-845 IGGDILRMAPLDGA
+845 
-859 EWLLVI
+859 
-865 GLTVGMVVVDLIRK
+865 
-879 TFVKIL
+879 
-885 TRNR
+885 

>member
-1 MDINKNFSLKSSDVE
+1 MEIYKNFTLSSSKVE
-16 KQRKEFGSNKLT
+16 EQRNKYGSNKLT

-63 TGNAEWYEAVGIFI
+63 TGNAEWYEAVGIFV

-100 QAEADKIKC
+100 QAEADEIKC
-109 KVIRDEKVQEI
+109 KVIRDGIVQEI
-120 SIDDIVVGDYVLLQ
+120 QIDDIVVGDYVLLQ
-134 AGDKVPADGIMES
+134 AGDKVPADGVMVN
-147 GEIKVDQSALN
+147 GEIKVDQSTLN
-158 GESEEATKS
+158 GESEDVAKI
-167 TPKSELEWGK
+167 TPKSELDYGK
-177 EEDLLATDRVFRG
+177 EDDVLAQDRVYRG

-195 GECVIKICK
+195 GEAIIKIAK

-214 AQEIQETTERDTP
+214 AQEIQETVERDTP

-242 GYIGAILIAVAYM
+242 GYIGAVLIAVAYM
-255 FMQIHNGGYGA
+255 FMQIHNGGYA
-266 YFTSWQQPVQD
+266 DYFITWQQPVQD
-277 LVDAI
+277 LVDAV

-349 VEFLETKGNSYKKY
+349 VEFLDSKRNSYKNY
-363 DDIPV
+363 NEIPD
-368 GLKRLLKDGIVENTT
+368 GLKTLLKNNIVENTT
-383 AIANIDNDVINIVGG
+383 TIANVQNNKVNIIGG
-398 NNTERALFGF
+398 NSTERALFGF
-408 LEKDVN
+408 LEY
-414 KSSDITL
+414 DIEHDKEIE
-421 ISQIPFNSVNKYSA
+421 ISQQIPFNSINKYSA
-435 TTIRMNN
+435 TTIRMTS

-455 APEKIINKCSNYFA
+455 APEKIINKCTHYF
-469 SNGRRYKLGDS
+469 NNMGRRYKFGEAPE
-480 SILEN
+480 LEV
-485 EILDRA
+485 EIANRA
-491 KKSMRMLAFAISNEQ
+491 KKSMRMLALAISNEP
-506 IDNNSIELDDLT
+506 IENNNIELQDLT

-538 EVQSAGI
+538 EVQNAGI

-560 IAKDAGIIK
+560 IAKDSGIITSE
-569 NDSDVVLTSS
+569 NDIVLTSR
-579 ELQEMS
+579 ELQDMS
-585 DDKLKEVLPN
+585 DDNVKEILPRLKV
-595 LRVIARALPS
+595 VARALPS
-605 DKSRLVKVAQEMN
+605 DKSRLVKIAQEMN
-618 LVVGMSG
+618 LVAGISG
-625 DGVNDSPALKKADV
+625 DGVNDASALKKADV

-651 EAGDVVILDD
+651 EAGDIVILDD
-661 NFNSIDKAI
+661 NLKSIDKAI

-686 QLTINVAAVA
+686 QLTINVAAVL

-706 GTPLTIIQILYI
+706 GTPLTIIQILYV

-731 GEAPKSR
+731 GEAPKSK

-753 KKMMSSILVGAGYI
+753 GKMLSSILTGAGYVTI
-767 TVFGLLL
+767 FGLLL
-774 LATNIFSKI
+774 LATNVFHNIIKPSE
-783 VRPTAGNVEMYTVYF
+783 GNVEMYTVYF
-798 VAFIFAALING
+798 VAFIFASLFNG
-809 FNVRT
+809 LNVRT
-814 EDFHLLKD
+814 EDHHIFKD
-822 IKKNKMF
+822 LKKNKMF
-829 IILFVVISLIT
+829 IILFVVIALIT

-845 IGGDILRMAPLDGA
+845 VGGDVLRMAPLDGV

-865 GLTVGMVVVDLIRK
+865 SLSVGMIIVDLIRK
-879 TFVKIL
+879 WIVKVFKKK
-885 TRNR
+885 

>member
-1 MDINKNFSLKSSDVE
+1 MEIYKNFTLSSSKVE
-16 KQRKEFGSNKLT
+16 EQKNKYGSNRLT

-63 TGNAEWYEAVGIFI
+63 TGNAEWYEAVGIFV

-85 STFSEYSNEKAFAKL
+85 STLSEYSNEKAFAKL

-109 KVIRDEKVQEI
+109 KVIRDGKVQEI
-120 SIDDIVVGDYVLLQ
+120 SIDDVVVGDYILLQ
-134 AGDKVPADGIMES
+134 AGDKVPADGVMVN

-158 GESEEATKS
+158 GESEEATKT
-167 TPKSELEWGK
+167 TPNSELEYGK
-177 EEDLLATDRVFRG
+177 EDNLLSSDRVFRG

-195 GECVIKICK
+195 GECIIKVCK

-214 AQEIQETTERDTP
+214 AQEIQETTERETP

-242 GYIGAILIAVAYM
+242 GYIGAVLIAVAYM

-314 DNVLVK
+314 SNVLVK

-349 VEFLETKGNSYKKY
+349 VEFISAKGESYKNY
-363 DDIPV
+363 IDLTDN
-368 GLKRLLKDGIVENTT
+368 LKTLLKNGIVENTT
-383 AIANIDNDVINIVGG
+383 AIANLEGNKVNIIGG

-408 LEKDVN
+408 LEKDIEKDN
-414 KSSDITL
+414 NL
-421 ISQIPFNSVNKYSA
+421 EMISQIPFNSVNKYSA
-435 TTIRMNN
+435 TTIRMTD

-455 APEKIINKCSNYFA
+455 APEKIIGHCSHYFDKDGNRQEFNGVA
-469 SNGRRYKLGDS
+469 ELELEISN
-480 SILEN
+480 
-485 EILDRA
+485 RA
-491 KKSMRMLAFAISNEQ
+491 KKSMRMLAFAISNDTIE
-506 IDNNSIELDDLT
+506 NNNIELNDMT

-554 KDTAMA
+554 KDTAVA
-560 IAKDAGIIK
+560 IAKDSGIIK
-569 NDSDVVLTSS
+569 NDRDIVLTSA

-585 DDKLKEVLPN
+585 DEKLKEILPN
-595 LRVIARALPS
+595 LRAIARALPS

-651 EAGDVVILDD
+651 EAGDIVILDD
-661 NFNSIDKAI
+661 NFNSIEKAI

-731 GEAPKSR
+731 GEAPKEK

-753 KKMMSSILVGAGYI
+753 GEMMSSILVGAGYI

-774 LATNIFSKI
+774 LMTTIFNGI
-783 VRPTAGNVEMYTVYF
+783 IRPTEGNVEMYTVYF
-798 VAFIFAALING
+798 VAFIFASLFNG
-809 FNVRT
+809 LNVRT
-814 EDFHLLKD
+814 ENFHLLKD

-829 IILFVVISLIT
+829 IILFIVIVLIT

-845 IGGDILRMAPLDGA
+845 IGGDVLRMAPLDGT
-859 EWLLVI
+859 EWVLVA
-865 GLTVGMVVVDLIRK
+865 GLSIGMVVVDLIRK
-879 TFVKIL
+879 AIIKFFRKK
-885 TRNR
+885 

>member
-1 MDINKNFSLKSSDVE
+1 MEIYKNFTLSSSKVE
-16 KQRKEFGSNKLT
+16 EQRNKYGSNKLT

-43 NDPIIKILLVALVI
+43 SDPIIKILLVALVI

-63 TGNAEWYEAVGIFI
+63 TGNAEWYEAVGIFV

-100 QAEADKIKC
+100 QAEADEIKC
-109 KVIRDEKVQEI
+109 KVIRDGIVQEI
-120 SIDDIVVGDYVLLQ
+120 QIDDIVVGDYVLLQ
-134 AGDKVPADGIMES
+134 AGDKVPADGVMVN
-147 GEIKVDQSALN
+147 GEIKVDQSTLN
-158 GESEEATKS
+158 GESEDVTKI
-167 TPKSELEWGK
+167 TPKSELDYGK
-177 EEDLLATDRVFRG
+177 EDDVLAQDRVYRG

-195 GECVIKICK
+195 GEAIIKIAK

-214 AQEIQETTERDTP
+214 AQEIQETVERDTP

-242 GYIGAILIAVAYM
+242 GYIGAVLIAVAYM
-255 FMQIHNGGYGA
+255 FMQIHNGGYA
-266 YFTSWQQPVQD
+266 DYFTTWQQPVQD
-277 LVDAI
+277 LVDAV

-349 VEFLETKGNSYKKY
+349 VEFLDSKRNSYKNY
-363 DDIPV
+363 NEIPDN
-368 GLKRLLKDGIVENTT
+368 LKTLLKNSIVENTT
-383 AIANIDNDVINIVGG
+383 AIANVQNNKVNIIGG
-398 NNTERALFGF
+398 NSTERALFGF
-408 LEKDVN
+408 LEY
-414 KSSDITL
+414 DIKHDKEVE
-421 ISQIPFNSVNKYSA
+421 ISQQIPFNSVNKYSA
-435 TTIRMNN
+435 TTIRMTS

-455 APEKIINKCSNYFA
+455 APEKIISKCTHYF
-469 SNGRRYKLGDS
+469 NNTGRRYKFGEAPE
-480 SILEN
+480 LEV
-485 EILDRA
+485 EIANRA
-491 KKSMRMLAFAISNEQ
+491 KKSMRMLALAISNEP
-506 IDNNSIELDDLT
+506 IENNNIELQDLT
-518 LVGVVAIRDEVRPE
+518 LIGVVAIRDEVRPE

-538 EVQSAGI
+538 EVQNAGI

-560 IAKDAGIIK
+560 IAKDSGIITNE
-569 NDSDVVLTSS
+569 NDIVLTSR
-579 ELQEMS
+579 ELQDMS
-585 DDKLKEVLPN
+585 DDNVKEILPRLKV
-595 LRVIARALPS
+595 VARALPS

-618 LVVGMSG
+618 LVAGISG
-625 DGVNDSPALKKADV
+625 DGVNDASALKKADV

-651 EAGDVVILDD
+651 EAGDIVILDD
-661 NFNSIDKAI
+661 NLKSIDKAI

-681 MFIMF
+681 MFIIF
-686 QLTINVAAVA
+686 QLTINVAAVL

-706 GTPLTIIQILYI
+706 GTPLTIIQILYV

-731 GEAPKSR
+731 GEAPKSK

-753 KKMMSSILVGAGYI
+753 GKMLSSILTGAGYVTI
-767 TVFGLLL
+767 FGLLL
-774 LATNIFSKI
+774 LATNVFHNIIKPSE
-783 VRPTAGNVEMYTVYF
+783 GNVEMYTVYF
-798 VAFIFAALING
+798 VAFIFASLFNG
-809 FNVRT
+809 LNVRT
-814 EDFHLLKD
+814 EDHHIFKD
-822 IKKNKMF
+822 LKKNKMF
-829 IILFVVISLIT
+829 IILFVVIALIT

-845 IGGDILRMAPLDGA
+845 IGGDVLRMAPLDGA

-865 GLTVGMVVVDLIRK
+865 GLSIGMIIVDLIRK
-879 TFVKIL
+879 WIVKIFKKK
-885 TRNR
+885 

>member
-1 MDINKNFSLKSSDVE
+1 MEIYKNFTLSSSKVE
-16 KQRKEFGSNKLT
+16 EQRNKYGSNRLT

-63 TGNAEWYEAVGIFI
+63 TGNAEWYEAVGIFV

-109 KVIRDEKVQEI
+109 KVIRDGKVQEI
-120 SIDDIVVGDYVLLQ
+120 SIDDVVVGDYILLQ
-134 AGDKVPADGIMES
+134 AGDKVPADGVMVN

-158 GESEEATKS
+158 GESEEATKT
-167 TPKSELEWGK
+167 TPNSELEYGN
-177 EEDLLATDRVFRG
+177 EDDLLSSDRVFRG

-195 GECVIKICK
+195 GECIIKVCK

-214 AQEIQETTERDTP
+214 AQEIQETTERETP

-242 GYIGAILIAVAYM
+242 GYIGAVLIAVAYM

-349 VEFLETKGNSYKKY
+349 VEFITAKGESYKNY
-363 DDIPV
+363 INLPDN
-368 GLKRLLKDGIVENTT
+368 LKTLLKNGIVENTT
-383 AIANIDNDVINIVGG
+383 AIANLEGNKVNIIGG

-408 LEKDVN
+408 LEKDIEKDN
-414 KSSDITL
+414 NL
-421 ISQIPFNSVNKYSA
+421 EMISQIPFNSVNKYSA
-435 TTIRMNN
+435 TTIRMTD

-455 APEKIINKCSNYFA
+455 APEKIIGHCSHYFDKDGNRQEFNGVA
-469 SNGRRYKLGDS
+469 ELELEISN
-480 SILEN
+480 
-485 EILDRA
+485 RA
-491 KKSMRMLAFAISNEQ
+491 KKSMRMLAFAISNDTIE
-506 IDNNSIELDDLT
+506 NNNIELNDMT

-554 KDTAMA
+554 KDTAVA
-560 IAKDAGIIK
+560 IAKDSGIIK
-569 NDSDVVLTSS
+569 NDRDIVLTSA

-585 DDKLKEVLPN
+585 DEKLKEILPN
-595 LRVIARALPS
+595 LRAIARALPS

-651 EAGDVVILDD
+651 EAGDIVILDD
-661 NFNSIDKAI
+661 NFNSIEKAI

-706 GTPLTIIQILYI
+706 GTPLTLIQILYI

-731 GEAPKSR
+731 GEAPKEK

-753 KKMMSSILVGAGYI
+753 GKMMSSILVGAGYI
-767 TVFGLLL
+767 TIFGLLL
-774 LATNIFSKI
+774 LMTTIFNGI
-783 VRPTAGNVEMYTVYF
+783 IRPTEGNVEMYTVYF
-798 VAFIFAALING
+798 VAFIFASLFNG
-809 FNVRT
+809 LNVRT

-829 IILFVVISLIT
+829 IILFIVIALIT
-840 ILMTF
+840 MLMTF
-845 IGGDILRMAPLDGA
+845 IGGDVLRMAPLDGA
-859 EWLLVI
+859 EWGLVA
-865 GLTVGMVVVDLIRK
+865 GLSIGMVIVDLIRK
-879 TFVKIL
+879 AIIKIF
-885 TRNR
+885 RRK

>member
-1 MDINKNFSLKSSDVE
+1 MEIYKNFTLSSSKVE
-16 KQRKEFGSNKLT
+16 EQRNKYGSNKLT

-43 NDPIIKILLVALVI
+43 SDPIIKILLVALVI

-63 TGNAEWYEAVGIFI
+63 TGNAEWYEAVGIFV

-100 QAEADKIKC
+100 QAEADEIKC
-109 KVIRDEKVQEI
+109 KVIRDGIVQEI
-120 SIDDIVVGDYVLLQ
+120 QIDDIVVGDYVLLQ
-134 AGDKVPADGIMES
+134 AGDKVPADGVMVN
-147 GEIKVDQSALN
+147 GEIKVDQSTLN
-158 GESEEATKS
+158 GESEDVTKI
-167 TPKSELEWGK
+167 TPKSELDYGK
-177 EEDLLATDRVFRG
+177 EDDVLAQDRVYRG
-190 TIVTE
+190 TTVTE
-195 GECVIKICK
+195 GEAIIKIVK

-214 AQEIQETTERDTP
+214 AQEIQETVERDTP

-255 FMQIHNGGYGA
+255 FMQIHNGGYA
-266 YFTSWQQPVQD
+266 DYFTTWQQPVQD
-277 LVDAI
+277 LVDAV

-349 VEFLETKGNSYKKY
+349 VEFLDSKRNSYKNY
-363 DDIPV
+363 NEIPDN
-368 GLKRLLKDGIVENTT
+368 LKTLLKNSIVENTT
-383 AIANIDNDVINIVGG
+383 AIANVQNNKVNIIGG
-398 NNTERALFGF
+398 NSTERALFGF
-408 LEKDVN
+408 LEY
-414 KSSDITL
+414 DIEHDSGVE
-421 ISQIPFNSVNKYSA
+421 ISQQIPFNSVNKYSA
-435 TTIRMNN
+435 TTIRMTS

-455 APEKIINKCSNYFA
+455 APEKIINKCTHYF
-469 SNGRRYKLGDS
+469 NNIGRRYKFGEAPE
-480 SILEN
+480 LEV
-485 EILDRA
+485 EIANRA
-491 KKSMRMLAFAISNEQ
+491 KKSMRMLALAISNEP
-506 IDNNSIELDDLT
+506 IENNNIKLQDLT
-518 LVGVVAIRDEVRPE
+518 LIGVVAIRDEVRPE

-538 EVQSAGI
+538 EVQNAGI

-560 IAKDAGIIK
+560 IAKDSGIITSE
-569 NDSDVVLTSS
+569 NDIVLTSC
-579 ELQEMS
+579 ELQDMS
-585 DDKLKEVLPN
+585 DDNVKEILPRLKV
-595 LRVIARALPS
+595 VARALPS

-618 LVVGMSG
+618 LVAGMSG
-625 DGVNDSPALKKADV
+625 DGVNDSPSLKKADV

-651 EAGDVVILDD
+651 EAGDIVILDD

-686 QLTINVAAVA
+686 QLTINVAAVL

-706 GTPLTIIQILYI
+706 GTPLTIIQILYV

-731 GEAPKSR
+731 GETPKSK

-753 KKMMSSILVGAGYI
+753 GKMLSSILTGAGYVTI
-767 TVFGLLL
+767 FGLLL
-774 LATNIFSKI
+774 LATNVFHNIIKPSE
-783 VRPTAGNVEMYTVYF
+783 GNVEMYTVYF
-798 VAFIFAALING
+798 VAFIFASLFNG
-809 FNVRT
+809 LNVRT
-814 EDFHLLKD
+814 EDHHIFKD
-822 IKKNKMF
+822 LKKNKMF
-829 IILFVVISLIT
+829 IILFVVIALIT

-845 IGGDILRMAPLDGA
+845 IGGDVLRMSPLDGA
-859 EWLLVI
+859 EWLLVV
-865 GLTVGMVVVDLIRK
+865 GLSVGMIIVDLIRK
-879 TFVKIL
+879 WIVKVFKKK
-885 TRNR
+885 

>member
-1 MDINKNFSLKSSDVE
+1 MEIYKNFTLSSSKVE
-16 KQRKEFGSNKLT
+16 EQRNKYGSNRLT

-63 TGNAEWYEAVGIFI
+63 TGNAEWYEAVGIFV

-85 STFSEYSNEKAFAKL
+85 STLSEYSNEKAFAKL

-109 KVIRDEKVQEI
+109 KVIRDGKVQEI
-120 SIDDIVVGDYVLLQ
+120 SIDDVVVGDYILLQ
-134 AGDKVPADGIMES
+134 AGDKVPADGVMVN

-158 GESEEATKS
+158 GESEEATKT
-167 TPKSELEWGK
+167 TPKSELDYGK
-177 EEDLLATDRVFRG
+177 EGDLLSSDRVFRG
-190 TIVTE
+190 TIATE
-195 GECVIKICK
+195 GECIIKVCK

-214 AQEIQETTERDTP
+214 AQEIQETTERETP

-242 GYIGAILIAVAYM
+242 GYIGAVLIAVAYM

-314 DNVLVK
+314 SNVLVK

-349 VEFLETKGNSYKKY
+349 VEFISAKGESYKNY
-363 DDIPV
+363 INLPDN
-368 GLKRLLKDGIVENTT
+368 LKTLLKNGIVENTT
-383 AIANIDNDVINIVGG
+383 AIANLEGNKVNIIGG

-408 LEKDVN
+408 LEKDIEKDN
-414 KSSDITL
+414 KLEIV
-421 ISQIPFNSVNKYSA
+421 SQIPFNSVNKYSA
-435 TTIRMNN
+435 TTTRMTD

-455 APEKIINKCSNYFA
+455 APEKIIGHCSHYFDKDGNRQEFNGVA
-469 SNGRRYKLGDS
+469 ELELEISN
-480 SILEN
+480 
-485 EILDRA
+485 RA
-491 KKSMRMLAFAISNEQ
+491 KKSMRMLAFAISNNTIE
-506 IDNNSIELDDLT
+506 NNNIELNDMT
-518 LVGVVAIRDEVRPE
+518 LIGVVAIRDEVRPE

-554 KDTAMA
+554 KDTAVA
-560 IAKDAGIIK
+560 IAKDSGIIK
-569 NDSDVVLTSS
+569 NDNDIVLTSA

-585 DDKLKEVLPN
+585 DEKLKEILPN
-595 LRVIARALPS
+595 LRAIARALPS

-651 EAGDVVILDD
+651 EAGDIVILDD
-661 NFNSIDKAI
+661 NFNSIEKAI

-731 GEAPKSR
+731 GEAPKEK

-753 KKMMSSILVGAGYI
+753 GKMMSSILVGAGYI

-774 LATNIFSKI
+774 LMTTIFNGI
-783 VRPTAGNVEMYTVYF
+783 IRPTEGNVEMYTVYF
-798 VAFIFAALING
+798 VAFIFASLFNG
-809 FNVRT
+809 LNVRT

-829 IILFVVISLIT
+829 IILFVVIALIT

-845 IGGDILRMAPLDGA
+845 IGGDVLRMAPLDGA
-859 EWLLVI
+859 EWGLVAGLSI
-865 GLTVGMVVVDLIRK
+865 GMIIVDLIRK
-879 TFVKIL
+879 AIIKIV
-885 TRNR
+885 RKK

>member
-1 MDINKNFSLKSSDVE
+1 MEIYNNFSLDSSKVE
-16 KQRKEFGSNKLT
+16 EQREKYGSNKLT

-63 TGNAEWYEAVGIFI
+63 TGNAEWYEAVGIFV

-85 STFSEYSNEKAFAKL
+85 STFSEYSNEKTFAKL

-109 KVIRDEKVQEI
+109 KVIRDGQLQEI
-120 SIDDIVVGDYVLLQ
+120 SIDDVVVGDYISLQ
-134 AGDKVPADGIMES
+134 AGDKVPADGVMES
-147 GEIKVDQSALN
+147 GEIKVDQSTLN
-158 GESEEATKS
+158 GETEEATKFC
-167 TPKSELEWGK
+167 PKSELEWGK
-177 EEDLLATDRVFRG
+177 EDDLLASDRVFRG

-195 GECVIKICK
+195 GECIIKVCK
-204 VGDNTILGKL
+204 VGDNTMLGKL
-214 AQEIQETTERDTP
+214 AQEIQETSERETP

-242 GYIGAILIAVAYM
+242 GYIGAVLIAVAYM

-266 YFTSWQQPVQD
+266 YFSTWQQPVQD

-282 ILAVIIIVMAVP
+282 ILAVIVIVMAVP

-314 DNVLVK
+314 SNVLVK

-344 GQLEV
+344 GKLEV
-349 VEFLETKGNSYKKY
+349 VEFLDGDSTGYKNY
-363 DDIPV
+363 NDVPI
-368 GLKRLLKDGIVENTT
+368 LLQALLKNGIIENSSAVATKTNDGIKIIGGNGTEKALFNYLGN
-383 AIANIDNDVINIVGG
+383 NIDKQDNIEV
-398 NNTERALFGF
+398 
-408 LEKDVN
+408 
-414 KSSDITL
+414 
-421 ISQIPFNSVNKYSA
+421 ISQIPFNSINKYSA
-435 TTIRMNN
+435 TTIKFKDK
-442 QPEGEGYITLIKG
+442 PEGEGYITLIKG
-455 APEKIINKCSNYFA
+455 APEKVALKCRYYYDKNGERKEFNKLA
-469 SNGRRYKLGDS
+469 ELTEA
-480 SILEN
+480 ITE
-485 EILDRA
+485 RA
-491 KKSMRMLAFAISNEQ
+491 KKSMRMLAFAISNDTIQ
-506 IDNNSIELDDLT
+506 DNKIDLKNMT
-518 LVGVVAIRDEVRPE
+518 LIGLVAIRDEVRPE
-532 AITAIK
+532 AIQAIK
-538 EVQSAGI
+538 EVHNAGV

-554 KDTAMA
+554 KDTAIA
-560 IAKDAGIIK
+560 IAKDAGVLTK
-569 NDSDVVLTSS
+569 DSDLVLTST

-585 DDKLKEVLPN
+585 DTEVKDIIPK
-595 LRVIARALPS
+595 LRVVARALPS
-605 DKSRLVKVAQEMN
+605 DKSRLVKLAQELD
-618 LVVGMSG
+618 LVVGMTG

-686 QLTINVAAVA
+686 QLTINVAAVVV
-696 ISFLAPLLNL
+696 SFLAPLLNL

-731 GEAPKSR
+731 GESPKEK

-743 PKSRNESIVS
+743 PKSRNENIVS
-753 KKMMSSILVGAGYI
+753 GKMMSSILVGAGYI

-774 LATNIFSKI
+774 LMTTIFNGI
-783 VRPTAGNVEMYTVYF
+783 IRPTEGNVEMYTVYF
-798 VAFIFAALING
+798 VAFIFASLFNG
-809 FNVRT
+809 LNVRT
-814 EDFHLLKD
+814 EDFYLLKNV
-822 IKKNKMF
+822 KKNKMF
-829 IILFVVISLIT
+829 VILFVVITLIT
-840 ILMTF
+840 IIMTF
-845 IGGDILRMAPLDGA
+845 IGGEVLRMAPLDGA

-865 GLTVGMVVVDLIRK
+865 GLSLGMVVIDLIRK
-879 TFVKIL
+879 IVVKL
-885 TRNR
+885 LKK